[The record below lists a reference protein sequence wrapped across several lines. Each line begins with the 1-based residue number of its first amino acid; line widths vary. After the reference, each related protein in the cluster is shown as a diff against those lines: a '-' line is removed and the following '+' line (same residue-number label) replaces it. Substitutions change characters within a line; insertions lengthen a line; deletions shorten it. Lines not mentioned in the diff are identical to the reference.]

1 MATKK
6 TKLAKVVFDIE
17 TANIFDDIG
26 SNDPSKLDISIVG
39 VYDSTTETYSSYAV
53 EEFDKM
59 WPIFERADM
68 LIGYNSDHFDIPL
81 LNKYYPGDLTKIKSL
96 DLLVE
101 IKNSLG
107 RRLKLD
113 SVAEATL
120 GINKSGHGLEAVR
133 WWKEGKGDLVRKY
146 CLDDVRITKEVYDF
160 ALKNKELSYK
170 DYGDIKKIKL
180 NTKDWETIAEPSVLT
195 HTLPF

>member
-1 MATKK
+1 
-6 TKLAKVVFDIE
+6 
-17 TANIFDDIG
+17 
-26 SNDPSKLDISIVG
+26 
-39 VYDSTTETYSSYAV
+39 
-53 EEFDKM
+53 
-59 WPIFERADM
+59 M

-101 IKNSLG
+101 IRESLG

-120 GINKSGHGLEAVR
+120 SINKSGHGLEAVR
-133 WWKEGKGDLVRKY
+133 WWKEGNHEAVRKY
-146 CLDDVRITKEVYDF
+146 CLDDVRITKEVYDY

-170 DYGDIKKIKL
+170 DFGDIKKIKL
-180 NTKDWETIAEPSVLT
+180 NTKDWETITEPAALT
-195 HTLPF
+195 FTLGF